1 MGKQNLVRFNY
12 LSINIIRKLLLVRI
26 LKNNKMANQ
35 NLLAVIVITII
46 VNAGM
51 VYVSY
56 LTYQEFRLSFFHV
69 IIGLFPLVLY
79 LIRLIAKKRKQ
90 D

>member
-1 MGKQNLVRFNY
+1 LGKQNLVRFNY
-12 LSINIIRKLLLVRI
+12 LSINIIRTLLLVRI

-35 NLLAVIVITII
+35 NLIAVIILTII

-69 IIGLFPLVLY
+69 IIGSFPLVLY
-79 LIRLIAKKRKQ
+79 LITKVSGLVNI
-90 D
+90 